1 MTEGTII
8 GGWQFVWAAY
18 TVTSVAFLIY
28 GVTLITRL
36 RAERSRA
43 AAKGT
48 QE

>member
-1 MTEGTII
+1 MTEGIVV
-8 GGWQFVWAAY
+8 GGWEFVWAAY
-18 TVTSVAFLIY
+18 VLTGTAFLIY

-36 RAERSRA
+36 REEHSRA